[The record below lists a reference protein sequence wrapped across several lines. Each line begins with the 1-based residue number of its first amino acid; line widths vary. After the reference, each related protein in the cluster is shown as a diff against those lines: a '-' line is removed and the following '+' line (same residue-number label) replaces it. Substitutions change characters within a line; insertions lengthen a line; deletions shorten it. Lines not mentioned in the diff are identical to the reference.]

1 VSFVF
6 LFSNYVLLFVFLL
19 VFFFFVFVFI
29 IVIYNIIYII
39 YSLFRERDVFNETLT
54 YNVKYQVDQGFY
66 YHHINF
72 KCQHRSLSN
81 IMD

>member
-1 VSFVF
+1 MFCY
-6 LFSNYVLLFVFLL
+6 LFFFWYF
-19 VFFFFVFVFI
+19 FFFFVF
-29 IVIYNIIYII
+29 IVYNIYIYIIYII